1 MKTLIIYSSTNGQT
15 YKIAQ
20 AMAGEIQAP
29 NQAES
34 AVQERVDL
42 MPLANAEQ
50 QDLIQYD
57 KIIIGASIRYGHFNK
72 ALEPYINRN
81 AAVLNSKITA
91 FYAVN
96 LTARKAD
103 KNTPQTNVYTR
114 KFLQRIQWQPT
125 QSAVF
130 AGALLYP
137 RYGWFDRMMIRLIMK
152 ITGGETDTSKEVEY
166 TDWDKVA
173 AFAREFNLL

>member
-1 MKTLIIYSSTNGQT
+1 MRLIWRR
-15 YKIAQ
+15 A
-20 AMAGEIQAP
+20 
-29 NQAES
+29 
-34 AVQERVDL
+34 
-42 MPLANAEQ
+42 
-50 QDLIQYD
+50 
-57 KIIIGASIRYGHFNK
+57 ASQ
-72 ALEPYINRN
+72 
-81 AAVLNSKITA
+81 
-91 FYAVN
+91 
-96 LTARKAD
+96 
-103 KNTPQTNVYTR
+103 NTPQTNVYTR